1 MTSVHLRLLSS
12 VPSPPHTIVTKGTG
26 VSHLLCLFNNYK
38 INLTDYVNHI
48 RRIIMHEVFGITKK
62 SIHFFVNMFNINRV
76 DENGI
81 RKFVEVEY
89 KPRDR
94 QWAYHQIKDSFLK

>member
-1 MTSVHLRLLSS
+1 
-12 VPSPPHTIVTKGTG
+12 
-26 VSHLLCLFNNYK
+26 
-38 INLTDYVNHI
+38 
-48 RRIIMHEVFGITKK
+48 MHEVFGITKK

-81 RKFVEVEY
+81 RKFIEVQY